1 MEPKTD
7 FWRTAAQDLDGLPGG
22 LGLNIA
28 HEAVDRHVARGAG
41 ERDALR
47 FMDRRGVVHA
57 LTYAE
62 LGKQSSAFANVLVGL
77 GVRPGDRV
85 FALAQRTPELY
96 IAALGALKARAVF
109 SVLFTSFGPEPIRVR
124 LLKAGVKVLVAED
137 TLFQRKVA
145 QNRHAIPSLRHV
157 LSLGALVPGSLS
169 FGRLL
174 GAARDGY
181 AIAPTHPDEPA
192 LIHFTSGTT
201 GAPKAAVHVHRAV
214 IGHYATARLAL
225 ALAPGDV
232 YWCTADPGWVTGVS
246 YGLIAP
252 LVCGVTSIVDQG
264 EFDAERWYRIIEQER
279 VSVLYTSPTAIRM
292 LMRAG
297 SELAGRFNLRSLRV
311 VASVGEP
318 LHADAVQW
326 ARATLGVPIHDTWW
340 QTETGAIMIANLP
353 GRDVIPGSMG
363 RPLPGVEAHVVRRRE
378 EGDTLHID
386 RIEGADV
393 SGELALVPSWPSMFR
408 DYHDEPE
415 RYAQAFC
422 DGLYLTGDLV
432 RRDSGGAFRFLGRAD
447 EVIKSAGHLIGPF
460 EIESALLAHPAVA
473 EAGVIGKPHAVSGEV
488 TKAFVTLKPGFEPSD
503 SLRRQLI
510 GHARKRLGPVLAPR
524 ELAFADSLP
533 HTKSGKIMR
542 RVLRAR
548 ELGLPMGD
556 LSASEAADG
565 GEPDAPEPPPV
576 QPA

>member
-1 MEPKTD
+1 
-7 FWRTAAQDLDGLPGG
+7 
-22 LGLNIA
+22 
-28 HEAVDRHVARGAG
+28 
-41 ERDALR
+41 
-47 FMDRRGVVHA
+47 
-57 LTYAE
+57 
-62 LGKQSSAFANVLVGL
+62 
-77 GVRPGDRV
+77 
-85 FALAQRTPELY
+85 
-96 IAALGALKARAVF
+96 
-109 SVLFTSFGPEPIRVR
+109 
-124 LLKAGVKVLVAED
+124 
-137 TLFQRKVA
+137 
-145 QNRHAIPSLRHV
+145 
-157 LSLGALVPGSLS
+157 
-169 FGRLL
+169 
-174 GAARDGY
+174 
-181 AIAPTHPDEPA
+181 
-192 LIHFTSGTT
+192 
-201 GAPKAAVHVHRAV
+201 
-214 IGHYATARLAL
+214 
-225 ALAPGDV
+225 
-232 YWCTADPGWVTGVS
+232 
-246 YGLIAP
+246 
-252 LVCGVTSIVDQG
+252 
-264 EFDAERWYRIIEQER
+264 

-297 SELAGRFNLRSLRV
+297 PELAARFNLRSLRV

-353 GRDVIPGSMG
+353 GRDVIPGAMG

-378 EGDTLHID
+378 EGGTLHLD

-393 SGELALVPSWPSMFR
+393 SGELALIPSWPSMFR

-432 RRDSGGAFRFLGRAD
+432 RRDAGGAFRFLGRAD

-488 TKAFVTLKPGFEPSD
+488 TKAFVTLKPGFEASD

-510 GHARKRLGPVLAPR
+510 GHARKRLGPALAPR

-542 RVLRAR
+542 RVLRAH
-548 ELGLPMGD
+548 ELGLPLGD
-556 LSASEAADG
+556 LSASDAADG
-565 GEPDAPEPPPV
+565 AEPDATEPPSV
-576 QPA
+576 QST

>member
-28 HEAVDRHVARGAG
+28 FEAVDRHVAHGAG
-41 ERDALR
+41 EREALR
-47 FMDRRGVVHA
+47 FLDRRGAAHA
-57 LTYAE
+57 FTYAE
-62 LGKQSSAFANVLVGL
+62 LSKKSNAFANVLVGL

-85 FALAQRTPELY
+85 FALAHRTPELF

-124 LLKAGVKVLVAED
+124 LSKAGAKVLIAED
-137 TLFQRKVA
+137 TLYQRKVA

-157 LSLGALVPGSLS
+157 LALGALVPGSLS
-169 FGRLL
+169 FSRLVD
-174 GAARDGY
+174 AARDGY
-181 AIAPTHPDEPA
+181 AIAPTHPDDPA

-225 ALAPGDV
+225 GLAPGDV

-246 YGLIAP
+246 YGLVAP

-264 EFDAERWYRIIEQER
+264 EFDAERWYHIIEQER

-297 SELAGRFNLRSLRV
+297 TELAGRFDLRSLRV
-311 VASVGEP
+311 VASCGEP
-318 LHADAVQW
+318 LPAEAVHW
-326 ARATLGVPIHDTWW
+326 GRATLGVPIHDTWW
-340 QTETGAIMIANLP
+340 QTETGAILIANLP
-353 GRDVIPGSMG
+353 GRDVIPGAMG
-363 RPLPGVEAHVVRRRE
+363 RPLPGVEAHIVRRRE
-378 EGDTLHID
+378 EGDTLHVD
-386 RIEGADV
+386 RVEGAEV
-393 SGELALVPSWPSMFR
+393 SGELALVPNWPSMFR

-432 RRDSGGAFRFLGRAD
+432 RRDALGGIRFLGRVD
-447 EVIKSAGHLIGPF
+447 EAIKSAGHLIGPF
-460 EIESALLAHPAVA
+460 EIERVLLDHPAVA
-473 EAGVIGKPHAVSGEV
+473 EAGVIGKPDPVVGEV
-488 TKAFVTLKPGFEPSD
+488 AKAFVMLKPGIEPGD

-510 GHARKRLGPVLAPR
+510 GHARKRLGSALAPR
-524 ELAFADSLP
+524 EFAFVDSLP
-533 HTKSGKIMR
+533 RTKSGKIMR

-548 ELGLPMGD
+548 ELGLPVGD
-556 LSASEAADG
+556 LSASEGAEAFEHAA
-565 GEPDAPEPPPV
+565 AEPPTV
-576 QPA
+576 QSA